1 MAQVFLGMSG
11 GVDSSAAAVLLQA
24 QGYAVSGLHLSLLSG
39 LPLPADRL
47 PDDGSDARAV
57 ASLLGLPFYDMDLSP
72 EFRATVIDYFIRE
85 YEAGRTPN
93 PCVFCNRRIKFGA
106 MWDAAR
112 KLGADYLATGHYAK
126 IRQDPATGRH
136 LLCRGADRSK
146 DQSYFL
152 CRLTQE
158 QLSRTLFPLGNLEKS
173 AVRALAEAHGLI
185 NAQKRDSQDICFVP
199 DGDYARVIELRTGQ
213 KAKPGP
219 FVDREGHV
227 LGEHAGIIHYTI
239 GQRKG
244 LGLGIEH
251 PYYVCEKRPED
262 NTVVLGPNEALF
274 TTELDAGD
282 FNWIAYDTPPAELHV
297 KAKIRYRQQEQP
309 ATVTQNADGT
319 VHVSFDEPQRAIA
332 RGQAVV
338 LYDGDTVVGGGTI
351 L

>member
-11 GVDSSAAAVLLQA
+11 GVDSSAAAVLLQE

-106 MWDAAR
+106 MWDAAQ

-158 QLSRTLFPLGNLEKS
+158 QLSRTLFPLGGLNKPR
-173 AVRALAEAHGLI
+173 VRALAAE
-185 NAQKRDSQDICFVP
+185 
-199 DGDYARVIELRTGQ
+199 DY
-213 KAKPGP
+213 
-219 FVDREGHV
+219 VDE
-227 LGEHAGIIHYTI
+227 
-239 GQRKG
+239 
-244 LGLGIEH
+244 
-251 PYYVCEKRPED
+251 
-262 NTVVLGPNEALF
+262 
-274 TTELDAGD
+274 
-282 FNWIAYDTPPAELHV
+282 
-297 KAKIRYRQQEQP
+297 
-309 ATVTQNADGT
+309 
-319 VHVSFDEPQRAIA
+319 
-332 RGQAVV
+332 
-338 LYDGDTVVGGGTI
+338 
-351 L
+351 

>member
-85 YEAGRTPN
+85 YEMGRTPN
-93 PCVFCNRRIKFGA
+93 PCVFCNRWIKFGT
-106 MWDAAR
+106 MWDAAQ

-158 QLSRTLFPLGNLEKS
+158 QLSRTLFPLGDLEKP
-173 AVRALAEAHGLI
+173 AVRRRLTA
-185 NAQKRDSQDICFVP
+185 
-199 DGDYARVIELRTGQ
+199 
-213 KAKPGP
+213 
-219 FVDREGHV
+219 
-227 LGEHAGIIHYTI
+227 
-239 GQRKG
+239 
-244 LGLGIEH
+244 
-251 PYYVCEKRPED
+251 
-262 NTVVLGPNEALF
+262 
-274 TTELDAGD
+274 
-282 FNWIAYDTPPAELHV
+282 
-297 KAKIRYRQQEQP
+297 
-309 ATVTQNADGT
+309 
-319 VHVSFDEPQRAIA
+319 
-332 RGQAVV
+332 
-338 LYDGDTVVGGGTI
+338 
-351 L
+351 

>member
-11 GVDSSAAAVLLQA
+11 GVDSSAAAVLLQE

-57 ASLLGLPFYDMDLSP
+57 ASLLGFPFYDMDLSP

-158 QLSRTLFPLGNLEKS
+158 QLSRTLFPLGDLEKP
-173 AVRALAEAHGLI
+173 AVRPWRRLTA
-185 NAQKRDSQDICFVP
+185 
-199 DGDYARVIELRTGQ
+199 
-213 KAKPGP
+213 
-219 FVDREGHV
+219 
-227 LGEHAGIIHYTI
+227 
-239 GQRKG
+239 
-244 LGLGIEH
+244 
-251 PYYVCEKRPED
+251 
-262 NTVVLGPNEALF
+262 
-274 TTELDAGD
+274 
-282 FNWIAYDTPPAELHV
+282 
-297 KAKIRYRQQEQP
+297 
-309 ATVTQNADGT
+309 
-319 VHVSFDEPQRAIA
+319 
-332 RGQAVV
+332 
-338 LYDGDTVVGGGTI
+338 
-351 L
+351 